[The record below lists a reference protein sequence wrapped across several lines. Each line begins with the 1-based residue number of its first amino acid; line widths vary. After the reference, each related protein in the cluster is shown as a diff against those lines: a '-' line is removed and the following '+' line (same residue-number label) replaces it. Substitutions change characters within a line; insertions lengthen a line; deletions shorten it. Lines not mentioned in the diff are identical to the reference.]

1 MRYLLL
7 LFLFAIN
14 CFRSYAQ
21 HHEISFGLGMANYIG
36 DLSPKHNTESPFNFL
51 NSQNIKASY
60 TLGYKY
66 NFEEFFSIGINAS
79 FMNVSAYDSDNA
91 DVKQYN
97 DAFFRYIRNLSFY
110 SDITEVNAMVGF
122 EPFRNFNNWNNDKIL
137 ISPIISAGIG
147 FFSFDPKASYN
158 GQEVSLRTLSTEGQ
172 GLTGGPSK
180 YSTTAFSFPIGL
192 GVKAYFPQRN
202 FWIGLEGVYR
212 YTSTDYLDDVST
224 SYYSD
229 PTFSG
234 TSTPALSAALAQRRL
249 EIDPNNIYDY
259 VTAPGQQR
267 GDKNNNDVFWT
278 LQLKIGYNL
287 FPTSGKNYGCY
298 KIR

>member
-14 CFRSYAQ
+14 CFRSHAQ

-36 DLSPKHNTESPFNFL
+36 DLSPKHNTQIPTNFL
-51 NSQNIKASY
+51 NSQNIKVSY

-158 GQEVSLRTLSTEGQ
+158 GQEVSLRALSTEGQ

-212 YTSTDYLDDVST
+212 YTSTDYLDDVSGVYTDARLLFKERGST
-224 SYYSD
+224 SENL
-229 PTFSG
+229 SG
-234 TSTPALSAALAQRRL
+234 SVRRTSFETGNA
-249 EIDPNNIYDY
+249 
-259 VTAPGQQR
+259 GKQR
-267 GDKNNNDVFWT
+267 GFSWNNDWYSISGIT
-278 LQLKIGYNL
+278 L
-287 FPTSGKNYGCY
+287 TY
-298 KIR
+298 KIPVKTYCPGMD